1 MNSNQAAQALIPVR
15 AAAPT
20 DAAEIAR
27 IYNHHVD
34 IGGST
39 FDAEHWSDD
48 RVSRLIA
55 APQPDAWFVA
65 NQSGGRLLGWAS
77 ARRFS
82 DRYGYRYTC
91 ETAIYLHPEAMGR
104 GIGARLQQRVESHCI
119 ASDIHHAVA
128 RIIASNERSL
138 AFHEQFGYKLVG
150 IQREIGRLNDRW
162 VDVAILQKIFD
173 PAA

>member
-1 MNSNQAAQALIPVR
+1 MNTKPAARSLIPVR
-15 AAAPT
+15 VAAPT

-55 APQPDAWFVA
+55 APDPDAWFVA
-65 NQSGGRLLGWAS
+65 GQSGEPIWGWAS
-77 ARRFS
+77 VRRFS

-91 ETAIYLHPEAMGR
+91 ETAIYLHPEAIGR
-104 GIGARLQQRVESHCI
+104 GMGARLQQRVEDHCI
-119 ASDIHHAVA
+119 ASKIHHAVA
-128 RIIASNERSL
+128 RIIANNQRSL
-138 AFHEQFGYKLVG
+138 AFHEQFGYELVG
-150 IQREIGRLNDRW
+150 VQREIGRLNEQW
-162 VDVAILQKIFD
+162 VDVAILQKIFE